1 MSFEVSPVE
10 IWVGELEDRPGALA
24 STLAQ
29 IMMCGGANLEF
40 LVVRPS
46 PEHPG
51 RSIVYLAPLSTP
63 EQQQAATQVGLHR
76 AERMFALRLIGG
88 DRPGLFAGLAG
99 TLAQAD
105 VNIVGV
111 SAAAANG
118 VAISYLRF
126 ESQQSADAAARLLR
140 PMLCDAP
147 R

>member
-88 DRPGLFAGLAG
+88 GEHFGLPRPARPLAPAGGKIAG
-99 TLAQAD
+99 
-105 VNIVGV
+105 G
-111 SAAAANG
+111 SAGAGAGGGA
-118 VAISYLRF
+118 SYLRF